1 MDEPD
6 RLAQFTQYLERR
18 APGRRTTLL
27 YVSDVR
33 QFTAVISK
41 PWREIAMQD
50 IDRFVDQQRQAGL
63 SAATVK
69 RRVAA
74 LKVFFDFLAE
84 ETADLSWVN
93 PVRFK
98 RHAGKQ
104 PRRLPRDLKDDAVAQ
119 VWAVIDSPRDR
130 AWFALLWRAGLRVGE
145 LVSLRLTDL
154 LAAPTDTQPAR
165 LRVLGKGQKERLVLL
180 SADAYAVLT
189 AWLAERPVGDHPYI
203 FLNDR
208 GQPLTVNGIE
218 WLLRQ
223 YGQQAGVPLTPHQL
237 RHTFARQVTEA
248 GMPITSLSKLL
259 GHAQITTTQIYTAG
273 ADPELAR
280 VYQETMA
287 QLALPAPP
295 PAPDLPWPPAAP
307 APAASAPPPPLPD
320 WAAWAPHLPPGLR
333 QASLDFVQ
341 RHLPSY
347 KPTRRRLQAL
357 HVLAELRRFWDWLLS
372 QRAIC
377 QPWEV
382 RLTDLQGYQQ
392 QRGTA
397 GKAPQTINDVLH
409 YVLALL
415 RELADHGQ
423 PIDASVFR
431 WRPVPR
437 PDSLP
442 RHLSAAESQLLEQHV
457 QARTARDEP
466 LIRLE
471 NACFWVLAHSG
482 LRASE
487 CVDLQYQDCDLTGQR
502 LLVRQGKGGRDRL
515 VYLSATA
522 VQALRRYLADTP
534 RPATAPLFTRPSGAP
549 ITYEW
554 LLPHIAA
561 LGEAAG
567 VVGVTPH
574 RLRHTLAT
582 RLLNAGMDITRIQR
596 LLGHQHLATTMI
608 YARIADT
615 TVENDYRR
623 ALQHIERQQMPLS
636 DTPVAVDW
644 PVSRQTLH
652 SPAAATQNNQLDNSV

>member
-1 MDEPD
+1 
-6 RLAQFTQYLERR
+6 
-18 APGRRTTLL
+18 
-27 YVSDVR
+27 
-33 QFTAVISK
+33 
-41 PWREIAMQD
+41 
-50 IDRFVDQQRQAGL
+50 
-63 SAATVK
+63 
-69 RRVAA
+69 
-74 LKVFFDFLAE
+74 
-84 ETADLSWVN
+84 
-93 PVRFK
+93 
-98 RHAGKQ
+98 
-104 PRRLPRDLKDDAVAQ
+104 
-119 VWAVIDSPRDR
+119 
-130 AWFALLWRAGLRVGE
+130 
-145 LVSLRLTDL
+145 
-154 LAAPTDTQPAR
+154 
-165 LRVLGKGQKERLVLL
+165 
-180 SADAYAVLT
+180 
-189 AWLAERPVGDHPYI
+189 
-203 FLNDR
+203 
-208 GQPLTVNGIE
+208 
-218 WLLRQ
+218 
-223 YGQQAGVPLTPHQL
+223 
-237 RHTFARQVTEA
+237 
-248 GMPITSLSKLL
+248 
-259 GHAQITTTQIYTAG
+259 
-273 ADPELAR
+273 
-280 VYQETMA
+280 
-287 QLALPAPP
+287 
-295 PAPDLPWPPAAP
+295 
-307 APAASAPPPPLPD
+307 
-320 WAAWAPHLPPGLR
+320 
-333 QASLDFVQ
+333 VQ

-487 CVDLQYQDCDLTGQR
+487 CVDLPYQDCDLTGQR

-561 LGEAAG
+561 LGAAAG